1 MIYFTQA
8 SYFIKQYS
16 VATHK
21 SATPNS
27 DTYANEWGQYINL
40 FLRKHKYFLEQI
52 IKYYEFS
59 I

>member
-1 MIYFTQA
+1 MIYMTQA

-16 VATHK
+16 VATYK

-40 FLRKHKYFLEQI
+40 FLRKHKYFLEHI
-52 IKYYEFS
+52 IK
-59 I
+59 